1 MEISQLIEFITNHPM
16 LVLALVIILFMLV
29 GGEIRQRLSGV
40 TEIGPVEATRML
52 SHDNAVMIDMREDK
66 EYREGHIINAIHAPA
81 SKKDSYTGKLEKYR
95 DRPLIVYCRSGQ
107 RSTAVCGKLR
117 KQGFESVY
125 NLKGGVLAWQKAEL
139 PLNRGT

>member
-1 MEISQLIEFITNHPM
+1 MESSQLIEFITNHPL
-16 LVLALVIILFMLV
+16 LVFALVAILALLI

-40 TEIGPVEATRML
+40 SEIGPVEATRML
-52 SHDNAVMIDMREDK
+52 NHDNAVMIDMREDK
-66 EYREGHIINAIHAPA
+66 DYREGHIINAVHAPA
-81 SKKDSYTGKLEKYR
+81 GKLDNYMGKLEKYR

-107 RSTAVCGKLR
+107 RSTAVCSKLR

-139 PLNRGT
+139 PLNRDT